1 MMPGPVS
8 TDADFMGRALA
19 LAHRAL
25 EMGEVPVG
33 AVLVLGNEVIG
44 EGWNCPIATHDPT
57 AHAEIIALRAAA
69 LRQKNYR
76 LGKTTLYVT
85 LEPCAMCIGAAL
97 SARVGRVVFGAWD
110 PKAGACGSVFDLC
123 RERRLTHRVDVFGGV
138 CAEDCSALL
147 RRFFEARR

>member
-1 MMPGPVS
+1 MPAGAVP
-8 TDADFMGRALA
+8 TDPDFMRCALA

-25 EMGEVPVG
+25 EVDEVPVG

-69 LRQKNYR
+69 LREKNYR
-76 LGKTTLYVT
+76 LARTTLYVT

-97 SARVGRVVFGAWD
+97 SARVARVVFGAWD

-123 RERRLTHRVDVFGGV
+123 RERRLTHRIDVFGGV
-138 CAEDCSALL
+138 CAEDCSTLL